1 MTMMTQTPAD
11 FQDNAPWPEAP
22 ATTPTART
30 RVRQVLAELVE
41 KAKGKLP
48 ESHGRIDKGVAL
60 VLGGDIA
67 YDPQTGTALVGSS
80 TDAATAYKVR
90 GKVCECPDAS
100 KAPQHLCKHV
110 LATMFVIRI
119 EQMLATEA
127 PTPELLATP
136 RGPLGEAPSS
146 VNLRVLLYGHECQIT
161 LRDDQEDRLLQRLED
176 LLKNTNIRPL
186 PAPRPTPRLGH
197 WQKRR

>member
-1 MTMMTQTPAD
+1 MARPVGSTQSHPRHGGKDHAMTMMTQTPAD

-90 GKVCECPDAS
+90 GKVCEC
-100 KAPQHLCKHV
+100 
-110 LATMFVIRI
+110 T
-119 EQMLATEA
+119 
-127 PTPELLATP
+127 
-136 RGPLGEAPSS
+136 
-146 VNLRVLLYGHECQIT
+146 
-161 LRDDQEDRLLQRLED
+161 
-176 LLKNTNIRPL
+176 
-186 PAPRPTPRLGH
+186 
-197 WQKRR
+197 